1 MLASSKGGGIKRKG
15 KEKYKHNDDINDD
28 PNVDNND

>member
-15 KEKYKHNDDINDD
+15 KEKYKHND
-28 PNVDNND
+28 PNVDNNS